1 MPSFARLRTVVT
13 YHEENTTK
21 EAMGMEVL
29 NTSASGWNRG
39 FGFMTPDLSGI
50 PTVDDQPDHTTMPT
64 TPTKCYED
72 VQTAVSATT
81 TPFMSRDLQLLRRV

>member
-1 MPSFARLRTVVT
+1 
-13 YHEENTTK
+13 
-21 EAMGMEVL
+21 MEVL

-64 TPTKCYED
+64 TPTTCMKMFRLQSVLLQHHSCQGTCSYSGEFD
-72 VQTAVSATT
+72 C
-81 TPFMSRDLQLLRRV
+81 SRPGCGRDSGNENGC